1 MYAKC
6 LVFELQ
12 LAAGTNYFEL
22 GLEKLEKAK
31 EANYSIGF
39 GIKGE
44 KQKME
49 MLHALGIVTSAW
61 AVAGCMLQ

>member
-49 MLHALGIVTSAW
+49 KIYCMLHALGIVTSA
-61 AVAGCMLQ
+61 